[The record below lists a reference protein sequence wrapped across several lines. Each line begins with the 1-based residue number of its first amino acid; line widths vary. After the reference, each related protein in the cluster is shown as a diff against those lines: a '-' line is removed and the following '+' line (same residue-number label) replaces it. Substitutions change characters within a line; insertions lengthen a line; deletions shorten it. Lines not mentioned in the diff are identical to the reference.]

1 MQARL
6 GPSPARHPHGLR
18 RQVPGPWQWAATR
31 TLGKRVVI
39 VRHCSQLS
47 FSICFL
53 SLVSLLMFSDTFTF
67 LFFVRTQGKV
77 SLTHIPA
84 SP

>member
-6 GPSPARHPHGLR
+6 GPPPARHFHGLC
-18 RQVPGPWQWAATR
+18 RQVPGLWQWVAMH
-31 TLGKRVVI
+31 TLGKHVVI

-53 SLVSLLMFSDTFTF
+53 SLVSLLMFPDTFTF
-67 LFFVRTQGKV
+67 LFFMCTQGKV